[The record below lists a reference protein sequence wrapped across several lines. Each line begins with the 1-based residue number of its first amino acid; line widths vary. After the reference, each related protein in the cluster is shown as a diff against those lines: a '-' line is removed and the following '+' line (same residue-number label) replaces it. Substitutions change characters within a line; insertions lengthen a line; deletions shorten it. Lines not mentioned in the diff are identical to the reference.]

1 MSRSAKVD
9 QVERARLA
17 WGEGIPLEVAVLAEA
32 CRARSQ
38 RAVAQQLG
46 YSDATISY
54 VLSNKY
60 QNGDLPKLFLTI
72 RGALMGETV
81 ECPVLG
87 EIARDQCLDNQGK
100 PFSTANPARAR
111 LYRACRRCPHRQ
123 QKDVA

>member
-1 MSRSAKVD
+1 MSRPVKAGP
-9 QVERARLA
+9 VERARRA
-17 WGEGIPLEVAVLAEA
+17 WGEGIPVEVVALAEA

-38 RAVAQQLG
+38 HSVAQRLG

-54 VLSNKY
+54 VLSNRY
-60 QNGDLPKLFLTI
+60 HNGDLPKLFVTI

-111 LYRACRRCPHRQ
+111 LYRACRRCIHRQ